1 MFEQPDGDHS
11 EGEEE
16 GVEEQ
21 GETGQLV
28 QLQLLLIKTDV
39 WWYSYSTVLIHSNT
53 DSLCL
58 LIFSEMIS
66 LIYNYDH

>member
-11 EGEEE
+11 ESEEE

-39 WWYSYSTVLIHSNT
+39 WWYSYSTVLIH
-53 DSLCL
+53 
-58 LIFSEMIS
+58 I
-66 LIYNYDH
+66 

>member
-53 DSLCL
+53 DSPCL
-58 LIFSEMIS
+58 LIYSEMIS